1 MDMRKDLPKIPHAF
15 FKWYCQQEKYEELH
29 GDLEE
34 FYHDRV
40 GEVGVTKAR
49 LHYLLDVIRCCQ
61 PYAWKKSRKE
71 NSTITTM
78 VRNYYKTS
86 FRNLMKN
93 PVSSFINIFG
103 LSVAIGICLV
113 VHVFLQYDRDTDQF
127 HENKNSVY
135 LTTFL
140 VDRDGSREQYGTS
153 PTPLGQMLEED
164 FGKIQKVCRIEDRN
178 VVLKHD
184 DHVFHEQVRY
194 TDPEFLELLTFPL
207 KSGTVG
213 SLEDLNSIILS
224 EDMALKYFGNDN
236 PLGQDMLMI
245 LGENQSKVFKVAG
258 VAEAFPKSRT
268 IDFDF
273 LLNFDNLMTLD
284 AAFDPHDWESFIS
297 ATMIQVEDPADLE
310 QIEQGMEKYRLLQ
323 NEAQNDWAIE
333 AFAFEKLVDL
343 HYRSGQ
349 IRDDISFDSNAE
361 ARVGLPII
369 AAFMLLLACFNYINI
384 AIVSATKRL
393 KEIGLRK
400 VIGASKTGVIFQFLV
415 ENIFFTVFALLVG
428 FVLAVTIFV
437 PWFSS
442 LTGDPLAFRWIDVNL
457 WIFLISIVLITGI
470 ISGIYPAFYI
480 SKFEPV
486 KIFKG
491 SLQFG
496 KKNMLTKA
504 FLGVQLIMTC
514 GGITCAVIFTQNN
527 VYQNNKSWGYN
538 QNHVLYLKLHDS
550 TAFDRLKVVME
561 QDPGVVSIAGST
573 HHLGES
579 NTTAVIHMPGRQY
592 EVDQLSVGTNY
603 FETMEIELSAGRFF
617 KDQHESDKKAI
628 VVNELLVKN
637 LGLDQPLGQ
646 QFEIDSAKYEVIGV
660 VKNFH
665 TYNFYNKLRPTI
677 FKVASDADYKY
688 MSLRVNSGSERDLY
702 VTLRKQWASLFPEI
716 PFQGG
721 HQEDTWA
728 RFFVQLDTAEK
739 FYKVLAFLA
748 VMLASLGLYGLVRL
762 NVSGRVR
769 EFSIRKVL
777 GAGIKDLAASVI
789 KQYATLCAVSLII
802 GIPFS
807 YFLAKASLD
816 MLYAYPMPVTWGAIT
831 LAMLILIMVLLAV
844 ISTQIEK
851 VLRSNPVEGLKI
863 E

>member
-1 MDMRKDLPKIPHAF
+1 MNKSKDLPRIPHAF
-15 FKWYCQQEKYEELH
+15 FRWYCQKEKYEELH

-40 GEVGVTKAR
+40 SELGRTKAR
-49 LHYLLDVIRCCQ
+49 LYYALDVIRCCQ
-61 PYAWKKSRKE
+61 PYAWKKPRKE
-71 NSTITTM
+71 TNSTITM

-86 FRNLMKN
+86 SRSLMKN
-93 PVSSFINIFG
+93 PLSSFINIFG

-135 LTTFL
+135 LTTFF

-153 PTPLGQMLEED
+153 PTPLGQMLKED
-164 FGKIQKVCRIEDRN
+164 FTQVQKVCRIEDRN
-178 VVLKHD
+178 VVMKHND
-184 DHVFHEQVRY
+184 NVFHEQVRY
-194 TDPEFLELLTFPL
+194 TDPEFLEMLTFPL
-207 KSGTVG
+207 KSGTVS

-224 EDMALKYFGNDN
+224 EDMAVKYFGSDN

-245 LGENQSKVFKVAG
+245 FGENQSKVFKVAG
-258 VAEAFPKSRT
+258 VAAAFPKSRT

-273 LLNFDNLMTLD
+273 LVNFDNLVSTD
-284 AAFDPHDWESFIS
+284 PAFDLHNWETFVS
-297 ATMIQVEDPADLE
+297 ATMIQVENPADLRH
-310 QIEQGMEKYRLLQ
+310 IEQGMEKYRSLQ
-323 NEAQNDWAIE
+323 NEAQSDWAIE
-333 AFAFEKLVDL
+333 TFAFEQLASL

-349 IRDDISFDSNAE
+349 VRDDISFDSNAE

-400 VIGASKTGVIFQFLV
+400 VIGASKTAVIFQFLV
-415 ENIFFTVFALLVG
+415 ENIFLTIFALIVGLVFAVTVF
-428 FVLAVTIFV
+428 I
-437 PWFSS
+437 PWFSNLS
-442 LTGDPLAFRWIDVNL
+442 GDPLEFKLVDVNL
-457 WIFLISIVLITGI
+457 WIFLVAIVLVTGI
-470 ISGIYPAFYI
+470 ISGMYPAFYI

-496 KKNMLTKA
+496 QKNKLTKA
-504 FLGVQLIMTC
+504 FLGLQLIMTC
-514 GGITCAVIFTQNN
+514 GGIACAVIFTQNN
-527 VYQNNKSWGYN
+527 VYQHNKSWGYN
-538 QNHVLYLKLHDS
+538 QNHVLYLNLHDS

-561 QDPGVVSIAGST
+561 QDPDVVSITGST

-579 NTTAVIHMPGRQY
+579 NTTAVIHMPGKQY
-592 EVDQLSVGTNY
+592 EVDQLSVGANY
-603 FETMEIELSAGRFF
+603 FETMEIALNEGRVF
-617 KDQHESDKKAI
+617 KDRHESDKKAI

-637 LGLDQPLGQ
+637 LALDRPLGQ
-646 QFEIDSAKYEVIGV
+646 QFEIDSAKYEIIGV

-665 TYNFYNKLRPTI
+665 TYNFYNKLAPTI
-677 FKVASDADYKY
+677 FKLADDTDYKY
-688 MSLRVNSGSERDLY
+688 MSLRVSSGSERDLY

-728 RFFVQLDTAEK
+728 LFFVQLDTAER

-762 NVSGRVR
+762 NVSGRAR

-777 GAGIKDLAASVI
+777 GAGVKDLASSI
-789 KQYATLCAVSLII
+789 INPYAMLCAASLTI

-816 MLYAYPMPVTWGAIT
+816 MLYAYPMPITWLPIA
-831 LAMLILIMVLLAV
+831 LAMLILVMVLLAV
-844 ISTQIEK
+844 ISTQIGK
-851 VLRSNPVEGLKI
+851 VLRSNPVEGLKV